1 MSEKIIVAWLMF
13 WWFPVCFAVPGADV
27 QKQTVRTV
35 SSGDMLHWGVGLLI
49 VLGIFFFCVW
59 GMRKLSG
66 ISVNGAEKMRIVGGL
81 SLGMR
86 EKVIL
91 LQVGKKQLILGVTPG
106 RIDALHVLEG
116 DDCLN
121 SNDCKDGG
129 TVANE
134 PSCIGKDSGFSAIV
148 KQVMKGH
155 SNA

>member
-1 MSEKIIVAWLMF
+1 MFGKKIVTGLLF
-13 WWFPVCFAVPGADV
+13 WWFPACFAASGVDAP
-27 QKQTVRTV
+27 KQAVKTV
-35 SSGDMLHWGVGLLI
+35 SSGDMLHWSVGLLI
-49 VLGIFFFCVW
+49 VLGIFFLCVW

-66 ISVNGAEKMRIVGGL
+66 LAVNSTEKMRVVGGL

-121 SNDCKDGG
+121 S
-129 TVANE
+129 E
-134 PSCIGKDSGFSAIV
+134 PSPSMAMDSGFAQ
-148 KQVMKGH
+148 KLMQVMKGR
-155 SNA
+155 SDD

>member
-1 MSEKIIVAWLMF
+1 MPGKIIVVWLLF
-13 WWFPVCFAVPGADV
+13 WWSLACFAVSDIDAP
-27 QKQTVRTV
+27 KQTVRTV

-49 VLGIFFFCVW
+49 VLSIFFLCVW
-59 GMRKLSG
+59 GMRKLGG
-66 ISVNGAEKMRIVGGL
+66 ITVNNAEKMRIVGGL

-121 SNDCKDGG
+121 REESASMSVE
-129 TVANE
+129 T
-134 PSCIGKDSGFSAIV
+134 GFAQ
-148 KQVMKGH
+148 KLAQVMKGR
-155 SNA
+155 SDA